1 MKKIIFALVSAIV
14 ISSCGVG
21 SYSISSGKPDVAAL
35 SFTSTDKQPIVVHID
50 GKCPFYRAYPR
61 GVKRKNRQNSSEN
74 VMLLGSTRYDFVK
87 YQRKVAQIS

>member
-50 GKCPFYRAYPR
+50 GKGPFYRAYPR
-61 GVKRKNRQNSSEN
+61 EAKRKNRQN
-74 VMLLGSTRYDFVK
+74 
-87 YQRKVAQIS
+87 

>member
-50 GKCPFYRAYPR
+50 G
-61 GVKRKNRQNSSEN
+61 N
-74 VMLLGSTRYDFVK
+74 
-87 YQRKVAQIS
+87 